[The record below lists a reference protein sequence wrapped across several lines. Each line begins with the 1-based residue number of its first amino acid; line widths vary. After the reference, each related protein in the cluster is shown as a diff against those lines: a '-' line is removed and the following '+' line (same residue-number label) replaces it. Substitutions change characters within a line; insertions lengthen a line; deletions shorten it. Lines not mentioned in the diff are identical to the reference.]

1 MKYKSIAATLLMT
14 TCCFTAVAHAD
25 VLSALKSAATT
36 GLSSSSE
43 DSSSSFSM
51 PSLDGVLSGNSSTLT
66 SKTASNAAGILEY
79 CVKNNVVSQV
89 NATTVK
95 DKVLEKIGLKQ
106 EAKQEKDE
114 NFTDG
119 LKGILHGDTSSLDLS
134 SLSGK
139 MKEKVTKQACD
150 VVLKNAKS
158 FI

>member
-1 MKYKSIAATLLMT
+1 MKYRLIAAAFITATCLT
-14 TCCFTAVAHAD
+14 TAAQAD
-25 VLSALKSAATT
+25 VLSALKSAATS

-43 DSSSSFSM
+43 ESSTSPSF
-51 PSLDGVLSGNSSTLT
+51 PSLDGLLPGGSSTLT

-95 DKVLEKIGLKQ
+95 DKLLEKIGLKQ

-134 SLSGK
+134 TLSGK
-139 MKEKVTKQACD
+139 MKDKITKQACD
-150 VVLKNAKS
+150 VVLNNAKS
-158 FI
+158 FL